1 MKGERGK
8 QKKGEMHMKGI
19 VIFLMI
25 CLFEFCTC
33 NLVGTTLLSPDHS
46 SSFSSISAICERSG
60 NMKKQQQEDNDEW
73 LIGREREK
81 ETRQKQARN
90 QEGEGDGKKVK
101 SRTSRND
108 SQEKSF

>member
-1 MKGERGK
+1 
-8 QKKGEMHMKGI
+8 
-19 VIFLMI
+19 
-25 CLFEFCTC
+25 
-33 NLVGTTLLSPDHS
+33 
-46 SSFSSISAICERSG
+46 
-60 NMKKQQQEDNDEW
+60 MKKQQQEDNDEW

-108 SQEKSF
+108 SQEKGLKKKPANPGERKENRHHPATTNI